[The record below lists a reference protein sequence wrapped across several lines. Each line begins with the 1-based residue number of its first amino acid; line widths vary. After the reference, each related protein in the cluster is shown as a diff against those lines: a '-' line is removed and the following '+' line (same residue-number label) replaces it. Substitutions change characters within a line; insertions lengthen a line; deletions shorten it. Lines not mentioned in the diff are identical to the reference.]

1 MASFW
6 AICGDRQKSAGGAEE
21 EAKEVEVDVDA
32 GVVGQVLH
40 ATDQRVIANIFRYV
54 LHLWSRFIFVKRFPH
69 FALKDKYDKMF
80 ITGHP
85 V

>member
-1 MASFW
+1 M
-6 AICGDRQKSAGGAEE
+6 
-21 EAKEVEVDVDA
+21 EVDVDA

-40 ATDQRVIANIFRYV
+40 ATDQHIQIGSISVIK
-54 LHLWSRFIFVKRFPH
+54 VKRFPH